1 MAGDATEALLERW
14 RTGRDTAALG
24 ELLKAQRDRAYAT
37 AYRIL
42 GHGFDAED
50 AVQNAF
56 VKLLSRTQ
64 GFENAQEFQRSVYRA
79 VVQCAIDQ
87 TRHRQRR
94 QQRVEAMSR
103 NNEEP
108 SNPPE
113 LEAAEREEAR
123 ACLRGALLRL
133 TEEDRAA
140 VVLCCQQGLPLGE
153 AAAVLEV
160 PRQTLR
166 DRLART
172 LQRLREDLTR
182 AGIALSVT
190 ALAAQLAQE
199 SALQAPAS
207 LCSKLDGALPGKACA
222 NVPTQPPLPPDP
234 SVWTMTGGSVAL
246 KAVGVAVLTTVAL
259 VALLALA
266 LQGGGSRAVEQSVE
280 AAPKAAANVKAPV
293 VEPDRA
299 APEHLHPENTQ
310 SERGT
315 DMDRKTLA
323 GLTLTAA
330 LLAAP
335 LASAGEKD
343 DVEAVLKDIR
353 ARKAEKAAAA
363 EKARK
368 DTESGNPVGG
378 FGWGRGN
385 PGGNPGQ
392 PQGGR

>member
-42 GHGFDAED
+42 GNGFDAED

-64 GFENAQEFQRSVYRA
+64 GFENAQEFQRTVYRA

-87 TRHRQRR
+87 ARHRQRR

-103 NNEEP
+103 DIEEP

-113 LEAAEREEAR
+113 IEAAEREEAR
-123 ACLRGALLRL
+123 ACLRGALSRL
-133 TEEDRAA
+133 PEEDRAA

-153 AAAVLEV
+153 AAAVLEM

-182 AGIALSVT
+182 GGIALSVT

-199 SALQAPAS
+199 SALTAPAS
-207 LCSKLDGALPGKACA
+207 LCARLDGALPGKACA
-222 NVPTQPPLPPDP
+222 SVPAQPPLPPDP
-234 SVWTMTGGSVAL
+234 SVWTLTGGSVAL
-246 KAVGVAVLTTVAL
+246 KAAGVAVLTS
-259 VALLALA
+259 VALLAALVLA
-266 LQGGGSRAVEQSVE
+266 LPGSGSRAVEQSVE
-280 AAPKAAANVKAPV
+280 SAPKAAANVKAPV
-293 VEPDRA
+293 VEPGRA
-299 APEHLHPENTQ
+299 APERIHPENTQ

-315 DMDRKTLA
+315 EMDRKTLA
-323 GLTLTAA
+323 GITLTAA

-335 LASAGEKD
+335 LASAGEKE

-363 EKARK
+363 EKARSEYEK
-368 DTESGNPVGG
+368 RERTENHWIGQGG
-378 FGWGRGN
+378 QGN
-385 PGGNPGQ
+385 PGPG
-392 PQGGR
+392 GAIGR

>member
-14 RTGRDTAALG
+14 RTGRDSAALG

-42 GHGFDAED
+42 GNGFDAED

-64 GFENAQEFQRSVYRA
+64 GFENAQEFQRTVYRA

-87 TRHRQRR
+87 ARHRQRR

-103 NNEEP
+103 DIEEP
-108 SNPPE
+108 SNPPAF
-113 LEAAEREEAR
+113 EAAEREEAR
-123 ACLRGALLRL
+123 ACLRGALSRL
-133 TEEDRAA
+133 SEEDRAA
-140 VVLCCQQGLPLGE
+140 VVLCCQQGLPMGE
-153 AAAVLEV
+153 AAAVLEM

-182 AGIALSVT
+182 GGIALSVT
-190 ALAAQLAQE
+190 ALAGQLAQE
-199 SALQAPAS
+199 SALTAPAS
-207 LCSKLDGALPGKACA
+207 LCARLDGTLPGKACA
-222 NVPTQPPLPPDP
+222 SVPAQPPLPPDP
-234 SVWTMTGGSVAL
+234 SVWTLTGGSVAL
-246 KAVGVAVLTTVAL
+246 KAAGVAVLTAVTL
-259 VALLALA
+259 VASLALA
-266 LQGGGSRAVEQSVE
+266 LQGGGSRAVEQTDES
-280 AAPKAAANVKAPV
+280 APKWTAVSKAPV
-293 VEPDRA
+293 VEPGQA
-299 APEHLHPENTQ
+299 AAEQLHPENTQ

-315 DMDRKTLA
+315 EMDRKTLA
-323 GLTLTAA
+323 GITLTAA

-343 DVEAVLKDIR
+343 DVEAVLKEIR

-368 DTESGNPVGG
+368 ESESGKQGG
-378 FGWGRGN
+378 AFSWGRGN

-392 PQGGR
+392 PQGGQ